1 MDKDSA
7 AWRRHPCTKKR
18 ARHKQMLLTDQ
29 QVKRVVLD
37 GSIPSEAWDTA
48 CTSHTG
54 MVGETFI
61 QTKCMSTKIF
71 ALANGHPTPATNI
84 AMLEHRVREP
94 ERTVNMV
101 PDLENQ
107 YLLRGGKFAKAGYV
121 SV

>member
-1 MDKDSA
+1 MHQEKSA
-7 AWRRHPCTKKR
+7 P
-18 ARHKQMLLTDQ
+18 QTDAADRSAGQ
-29 QVKRVVLD
+29 KSGPRWVNTFRSV
-37 GSIPSEAWDTA
+37 GHGMYIP
-48 CTSHTG
+48 HRNG
-54 MVGETFI
+54 VGETFI